1 MRLPTQKELPE
12 YYDMIKHPVDFNKI
26 KKKLGEYRYRNL
38 DELEADVMLLCKNAQ
53 EFNMENSN
61 VIFRMKSKSHQYF
74 LFRSMKIQLFFN
86 QYLPMHV
93 NVLKKVKFQ
102 SVRILKMNQMMTVKK
117 TKRILLNNY
126 LLNLFLEPLKKR
138 VKKEGSTKKVRI
150 KI

>member
-61 VIFRMKSKSHQYF
+61 VIFEMKKKKNLINI
-74 LFRSMKIQLFFN
+74 LFSRSTKIQLFFN

-93 NVLKKVKFQ
+93 NVLKKVKFRLVQ
-102 SVRILKMNQMMTVKK
+102 TPKTNQMMMVEKNKK
-117 TKRILLNNY
+117 SY
-126 LLNLFLEPLKKR
+126 
-138 VKKEGSTKKVRI
+138 
-150 KI
+150 

>member
-1 MRLPTQKELPE
+1 LGFFLFFIFIFSEDNRILSKPFMRLPTQKELPE

-86 QYLPMHV
+86 QYLLMHV
-93 NVLKKVKFQ
+93 NVW
-102 SVRILKMNQMMTVKK
+102 
-117 TKRILLNNY
+117 
-126 LLNLFLEPLKKR
+126 
-138 VKKEGSTKKVRI
+138 KKEI
-150 KI
+150 FQ

>member
-86 QYLPMHV
+86 QYLLMHV
-93 NVLKKVKFQ
+93 NVW
-102 SVRILKMNQMMTVKK
+102 
-117 TKRILLNNY
+117 
-126 LLNLFLEPLKKR
+126 
-138 VKKEGSTKKVRI
+138 KKEI
-150 KI
+150 FQ